1 MLLDYGRTS
10 PPASKTV
17 QICYDCNMMLGR
29 ISAACLSASTA
40 LLGAWCNVGFGR
52 PFTWAAL
59 GPVCANEDAIVRLIG
74 AILLE
79 QNDEW
84 AVQRARYMTLETIAP
99 LSDDPTVSLPAIAG

>member
-1 MLLDYGRTS
+1 MANPIPSRSRFADLSKAMLLDYGRIS

-17 QICYDCNMMLGR
+17 QTCYDCNMMLGR

-59 GPVCANEDAIVRLIG
+59 APVCANEDAIVRRIG
-74 AILLE
+74 ALLLE
-79 QNDEW
+79 QNDE
-84 AVQRARYMTLETIAP
+84 
-99 LSDDPTVSLPAIAG
+99 